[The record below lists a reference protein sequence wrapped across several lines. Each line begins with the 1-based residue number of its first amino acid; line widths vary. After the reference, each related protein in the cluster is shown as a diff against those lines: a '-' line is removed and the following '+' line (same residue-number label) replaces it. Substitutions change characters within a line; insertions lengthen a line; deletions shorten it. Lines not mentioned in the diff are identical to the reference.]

1 MNALRYQ
8 LDFLCM
14 LILHPFASHREIFL
28 KSDDANRPNQ
38 PTSQKPVKMDNFYK
52 NCPIWLKFGMQVSYC
67 PCPPLPAP
75 AHYYRSCPLLPPLPT
90 HSVAD
95 PNTFQIF
102 TNQLPNETIS
112 DNSITSHTVEV
123 SGF

>member
-52 NCPIWLKFGMQVSYC
+52 NCPIWLKFGMQVSLT
-67 PCPPLPAP
+67 PLFHPEK
-75 AHYYRSCPLLPPLPT
+75 
-90 HSVAD
+90 
-95 PNTFQIF
+95 F
-102 TNQLPNETIS
+102 
-112 DNSITSHTVEV
+112 
-123 SGF
+123 